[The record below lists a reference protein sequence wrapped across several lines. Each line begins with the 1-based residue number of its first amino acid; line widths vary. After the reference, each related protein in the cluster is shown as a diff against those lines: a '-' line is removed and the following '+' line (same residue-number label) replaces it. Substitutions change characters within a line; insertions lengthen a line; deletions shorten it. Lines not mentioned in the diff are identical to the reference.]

1 MKTARAFA
9 VLLLAGS
16 ALRAA
21 TTALVGATIHPVS
34 GPEIAAGTLVIQ
46 DGKILALGAGLAPPA
61 SATVIDLRGKHLYPG
76 FVHPGTPLGLV
87 EIGSVRG
94 TVDTTEVGDNNAG
107 LRSEVAFNGDSQ
119 LLMPAI
125 AGGVLTAH
133 VALDGGVLSGTS
145 AVMDLRGWN
154 WRDMTLRAPVG
165 MHLAYP
171 RLAKERGSQ
180 SDDDFDKEKEKA
192 LKKLDEL
199 FDAAQ
204 AYDRARAAAEAKTGP
219 ALDVDPNFEALRAVV
234 GNRLPLFIHALEK
247 AQIDSALDWAK
258 RRGLANLVLV
268 TGADAQ
274 YAAARLAREKVPVI
288 LDGVLDVPRRQWEP
302 YDSVYAAAA
311 ALDAAGVTFAIG
323 DGGDAANARNLPFHA
338 AMAAAFGLSK
348 EAALRSVTLL
358 PAQILGVADRLGSL
372 EPGKNA
378 TLFVSDGD
386 PLEIRSHIERV
397 WIDGV
402 EIDLGG
408 NRQYQLYRK
417 YDERP
422 APTGLEN

>member
-1 MKTARAFA
+1 VKIARALA
-9 VLLLAGS
+9 VLLLAAS
-16 ALRAA
+16 AARAA
-21 TTALVGATIHPVS
+21 NTALVGATIHPVS
-34 GPEIAAGTLVIQ
+34 GPEIADGTLIIEG
-46 DGKILALGAGLAPPA
+46 GKILSLGAGLAPPA
-61 SATVIDLRGKHLYPG
+61 GATVIDLRGKHLYPG
-76 FVHPGTPLGLV
+76 FVHPGAPLGLV

-125 AGGVLTAH
+125 AGGILTAH
-133 VALDGGVLSGTS
+133 VALDGGVVSGTS

-171 RLAKERGSQ
+171 RLTKGRGSQ

-192 LKKLDEL
+192 LKKLDDL

-204 AYDRARAAAEAKTGP
+204 SYDRARAAAEAKTGP
-219 ALDVDPNFEALRAVV
+219 ALDVDPNFEALRAVLA
-234 GNRLPLFIHALEK
+234 GRLPLFIHAGEK

-258 RRGLANLVLV
+258 RRGLSNLVLV
-268 TGADAQ
+268 SGADAQ
-274 YAAARLAREKVPVI
+274 YAAARLAKERVPVL

-302 YDSVYAAAA
+302 YDAVYAAAA
-311 ALDAAGVTFAIG
+311 ALDAAGVSFAIG
-323 DGGDAANARNLPFHA
+323 VGGDAANARNLPFHA

-348 EAALRSVTLL
+348 ESALRSVTLW
-358 PAQILGVADRLGSL
+358 PARILGVADRVGSL

-397 WIDGV
+397 WIDGI
-402 EIDLGG
+402 EIDLGA

-422 APTGLEN
+422 APAGLEN